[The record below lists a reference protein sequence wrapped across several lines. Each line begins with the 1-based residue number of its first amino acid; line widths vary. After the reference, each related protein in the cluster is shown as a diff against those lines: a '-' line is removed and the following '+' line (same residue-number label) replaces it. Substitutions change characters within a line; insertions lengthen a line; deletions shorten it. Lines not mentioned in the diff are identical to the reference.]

1 VVQRAEKRANF
12 RIFRRPYAAIAGV
25 DMASFVVG
33 CDLKK
38 SAVLLENGKS
48 SDATARSASDFW
60 VWEEH

>member
-1 VVQRAEKRANF
+1 
-12 RIFRRPYAAIAGV
+12 
-25 DMASFVVG
+25 MASFVVE

-48 SDATARSASDFW
+48 SHAIATSASDFW